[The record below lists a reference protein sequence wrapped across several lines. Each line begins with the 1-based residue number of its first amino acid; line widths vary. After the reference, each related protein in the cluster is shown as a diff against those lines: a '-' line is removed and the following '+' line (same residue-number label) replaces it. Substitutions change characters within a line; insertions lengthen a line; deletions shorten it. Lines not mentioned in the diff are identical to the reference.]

1 MMKKVVVLASMAT
14 VAAVLVA
21 GVAGFGANNT
31 PAVYAS
37 RLAGIQGAG
46 GSGIQIQNLDASQD
60 AQIVADFYNQ
70 KGSAAVTINRP
81 NVAAGS
87 AANIYLPT
95 ETSLTNG
102 AYAAIISADR
112 PPGVP
117 RRGHPCA

>member
-46 GSGIQIQNLDASQD
+46 GSGIQI
-60 AQIVADFYNQ
+60 
-70 KGSAAVTINRP
+70 TINIGTDDGVDRGWKGVLLDP
-81 NVAAGS
+81 ELCAAG
-87 AANIYLPT
+87 
-95 ETSLTNG
+95 
-102 AYAAIISADR
+102 
-112 PPGVP
+112 V
-117 RRGHPCA
+117 